1 MIDNGDAVVTTLD
14 TKDKITILLAE
25 YNALRAQLLQ
35 RNTIIN
41 QIFTISGTVL
51 LALITL
57 VLTQSI
63 RVGIGLAVIL
73 VPVLLFTFR
82 LNESDMLVS
91 AKRLEELRIQINE
104 MASETLLKA
113 ETAAGEST
121 MGYIPNFPYAVQPLG
136 KIGLLLRRLWRRRT
150 GV

>member
-1 MIDNGDAVVTTLD
+1 VTALD
-14 TKDKITILLAE
+14 TKDKVTILLAE
-25 YNALRAQLLQ
+25 YNGLRAQLLQ

-51 LALITL
+51 IALVTL

-63 RVGIGLAVIL
+63 RVGIGLAV
-73 VPVLLFTFR
+73 VVAPVLLFTFR
-82 LNESDMLVS
+82 LNESDMLFT
-91 AKRLEELRIQINE
+91 AKRLEELRSQINE
-104 MASETLLKA
+104 IAGETLLKS

-121 MGYIPNFPYAVQPLG
+121 MGYIPNFSYAARPIG
-136 KIGLLLRRLWRRRT
+136 KIGALLRRLWRRRT